1 MRRLLRAVSMV
12 EAGLFTVQVAAL
24 FVAWVVLDL
33 VAWPLWKSAYELA
46 VLTAILGAVWAG
58 GWRAANTTGAAAWA
72 AIAFRVAVM
81 AVVFATQP
89 GFMLTMLVLVAPTL
103 LLVVG
108 AAVRRSPAQ

>member
-12 EAGLFTVQVAAL
+12 EAGLFAAVVAAFFISL
-24 FVAWVVLDL
+24 VVF
-33 VAWPLWKSAYELA
+33 AARPLGESAYELA
-46 VLTAILGAVWAG
+46 VLTAIFGAIWAG

-72 AIAFRVAVM
+72 GIALRGAVM

-89 GFMLTMLVLVAPTL
+89 GLMVTMLILVAPTL